1 MKALTYGLVVS
12 SVSWHLEPYK
22 EALTLILNI
31 LHQFLKIILS
41 LLTTCFPCPTTFEII
56 IAWSVTICN
65 KTWSFR
71 RYCAISSP
79 IPPIID
85 DFPPWSILSNC
96 TWSACVIG
104 GAVSFEA
111 FTRSAY
117 TGYTML
123 RFRRKLATNTANYQ
137 RVHFVQLINLIPL
150 VHDHAT
156 LAIPPAFCLNQKY
169 EHKEI
174 MSVLMLNPTY
184 SD

>member
-1 MKALTYGLVVS
+1 M
-12 SVSWHLEPYK
+12 
-22 EALTLILNI
+22 
-31 LHQFLKIILS
+31 
-41 LLTTCFPCPTTFEII
+41 
-56 IAWSVTICN
+56 
-65 KTWSFR
+65 
-71 RYCAISSP
+71 
-79 IPPIID
+79 
-85 DFPPWSILSNC
+85 
-96 TWSACVIG
+96 IG

-156 LAIPPAFCLNQKY
+156 LAIPPAFCLSQKY

-174 MSVLMLNPTY
+174 MSVLMLNPIY
-184 SD
+184 SEVDQAIPSVKKKLMKCTEIQMSCFCLQLCLFVCLFL